1 MESVSWADD
10 TDFHCKWLFG
20 SLMEGGWEE
29 QKTGGQLPSQGTVV
43 VNQLR
48 GGEYLSQGG
57 GEGSNSR
64 SALEA
69 NFIFKLECCY
79 S

>member
-1 MESVSWADD
+1 MESVHYVGD
-10 TDFHCKWLFG
+10 TDFHFKWHLN

-29 QKTGGQLPSQGTVV
+29 QKTRGQPPGQGTAV

-48 GGEYLSQGG
+48 GGGHLSQEG
-57 GEGSNSR
+57 GEGSDSR

-69 NFIFKLECCY
+69 NFLFKLECCY